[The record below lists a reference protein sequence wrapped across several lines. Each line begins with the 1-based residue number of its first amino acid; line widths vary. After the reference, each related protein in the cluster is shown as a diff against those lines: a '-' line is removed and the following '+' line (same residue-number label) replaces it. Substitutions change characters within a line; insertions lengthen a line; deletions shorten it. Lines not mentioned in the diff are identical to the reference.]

1 LIVFHFPWIRQ
12 KLESAAREALHGS
25 RTLGEMLHGSGGSK
39 VVPLSV
45 QHQGGG
51 KMKAFWI
58 DDSGGEHTVAGHP
71 NRMTKVK

>member
-1 LIVFHFPWIRQ
+1 MSHVLDV
-12 KLESAAREALHGS
+12 LEASDNEETFALHQTGSGYRMLHGS
-25 RTLGEMLHGSGGSK
+25 RGSK